1 MIRRSISCALA
12 GLLIVVPVLA
22 FLFMLLGHWQPGS
35 GSIALLIFSFAV
47 GAMWLAT
54 EVSEILR
61 GQQQSLSHAAQLLAF
76 FSGKSGLDKINDTT
90 DHPFVIINFDVVEQR
105 PSRSR
110 NYERLRS
117 SFWNHRN

>member
-1 MIRRSISCALA
+1 MIRKSISFVLA

-22 FLFMLLGHWQPGS
+22 FLLMLLGHWKPGS

-61 GQQQSLSHAAQLLAF
+61 GQQQ
-76 FSGKSGLDKINDTT
+76 
-90 DHPFVIINFDVVEQR
+90 P
-105 PSRSR
+105 
-110 NYERLRS
+110 
-117 SFWNHRN
+117 